1 MSKRVVVIGGGLG
14 GLSASALLARAGHTV
29 TLLEGNDWLGGK
41 SRRIVVA
48 GQRIDTGP
56 SLVTFP
62 AVLQQI
68 FDVYDEWG
76 SGPTTAREIA
86 GIELERLPEVGR
98 YYFKDQQANIP
109 VEPGH
114 PWHEAWARFEREH
127 GTLGPAITNLLTSD
141 PLSPGILSAVGSLL
155 SRYGT
160 TLTTQS
166 FLDSLKWM
174 PADVKDVIAIHT
186 LNAGVAPNQTLAL
199 FASMAAVMS
208 TDGVWVPKGGVYE
221 IAKGLTALAHHAGVD
236 IHTGEPVH
244 SVRKGEVTTDK
255 ASYRAD
261 YVVSALDG
269 GILEGLLGK
278 KKAPTPKRLSCSGV
292 AIFGVLDEE
301 LPEDVVTH
309 SVMMPDKPAKLFD
322 ALGKR
327 VVPEQTM
334 AFLNYYRAN
343 TIYPNDKPVAALLL
357 TAPPNGMTASMDD
370 VFVQA
375 ESRRFSDMLGLD
387 RSITE
392 RMTDYT
398 ILDPDY
404 FSGFGA
410 IGGALYGAPAP
421 WWRSGPFHSPP
432 YSSVRSPWLW
442 RVGSSVHP
450 GGGIPAVLGGV
461 LIATRRMVSKMG
473 AKDGP

>member
-1 MSKRVVVIGGGLG
+1 MSARVVVIGGGLG
-14 GLSASALLARAGHTV
+14 GLATSALLAAAGHKV
-29 TLLEGNDWLGGK
+29 TLLEGQEWLGGK
-41 SRRIVVA
+41 SRRIEVA

-62 AVLQQI
+62 DVLEQI
-68 FDVYDEWG
+68 LDLYDEVSGGG
-76 SGPTTAREIA
+76 SPAREIA
-86 GIELERLPEVGR
+86 QIHLERLPEVGR
-98 YYFKDQQANIP
+98 YYFRDQQANVP

-114 PWHEAWARFEREH
+114 PWHESWSRFEREH

-141 PLSPGILSAVGSLL
+141 PLSPGILSAVSSLL

-174 PADVKDVIAIHT
+174 PEDVKDVIAIHT

-199 FASMAAVMS
+199 FASMAAVMA
-208 TDGVWVPKGGVYE
+208 TDGVWVPRGGVYE
-221 IAKGLTALAHHAGVD
+221 IAKGLVALAENAGVD
-236 IHTGEPVH
+236 IHISEPVV
-244 SVRKGEVTTDK
+244 SVKKGEVTTK
-255 ASYRAD
+255 QATYSCD

-269 GILEGLLGK
+269 GILESLLGRK
-278 KKAPTPKRLSCSGV
+278 NPRPPARLSCSGV
-292 AIFGVLDEE
+292 AIFGVLDKE
-301 LPEDVVTH
+301 LPESVVTH
-309 SVMMPDKPAKLFD
+309 SVMMPDRPADLFD

-334 AFLNYYRAN
+334 AFLNYYRAH
-343 TIYPNDKPVAALLL
+343 TIYPNDRPVAALLL
-357 TAPPNGMTASMDD
+357 TAPPNGMSASLDD
-370 VFVQA
+370 DFVVS

-387 RSITE
+387 RSIIE
-392 RMTDYT
+392 SMTDYQ

-410 IGGALYGAPAP
+410 VGGALYGAPAP
-421 WWRSGPFHSPP
+421 WWRSGPFHTPAYNSAFT
-432 YSSVRSPWLW
+432 PWLW

-461 LIATRRMVSKMG
+461 LIATKRMLGRMK
-473 AKDGP
+473 

>member
-1 MSKRVVVIGGGLG
+1 MSKSVVVIGGGLG
-14 GLSASALLARAGHTV
+14 GLSTAALLARAGHQVTV
-29 TLLEGNDWLGGK
+29 LEGQDWLGGK
-41 SRRIVVA
+41 SRRIEVA

-62 AVLQQI
+62 AVLEQI
-68 FDVYDEWG
+68 FDTYDQWG
-76 SGPTTAREIA
+76 SGTATAREIA
-86 GIELERLPEVGR
+86 GIQLERLPEVGR

-114 PWHEAWARFEREH
+114 PWHEAWARFEKEH
-127 GTLGPAITNLLTSD
+127 GGLGEAITNLLTRD

-155 SRYGT
+155 ARYGT

-166 FLDSLKWM
+166 FLDSLDWM
-174 PADVKDVIAIHT
+174 PQDVKDVIAIHT

-199 FASMAAVMS
+199 FGSMAAVMS

-221 IAKGLTALAHHAGVD
+221 IAKGLTALAEHAGVD
-236 IHTGEPVH
+236 LHTSEPVV
-244 SVRKGEVTTDK
+244 SVKKGEVTTTK
-255 ASYRAD
+255 GTYRTD
-261 YVVSALDG
+261 YVVSAVDG
-269 GILEGLLGK
+269 GILEELLGQ
-278 KKAPTPKRLSCSGV
+278 KAPTPPTRLSCSGV

-301 LPEDVVTH
+301 LPDNVVTH
-309 SVMMPDKPAKLFD
+309 SVMMPDRPADLFE

-327 VVPEQTM
+327 VVPDQTM
-334 AFLNYYRAN
+334 AFLNYYRAH
-343 TIYPNDKPVAALLL
+343 TVYPNDKPVAALLL
-357 TAPPNGMTASMDD
+357 TAPPNGMSASIDD
-370 VFVQA
+370 EFVQS

-387 RSITE
+387 RSITD
-392 RMTDYT
+392 RMTDHT
-398 ILDPDY
+398 ILDPSY

-421 WWRSGPFHSPP
+421 WWRSGPFHTPAYNSP
-432 YSSVRSPWLW
+432 RRPWLW

-461 LIATRRMVSKMG
+461 LIATRRMVSKLR
-473 AKDGP
+473 